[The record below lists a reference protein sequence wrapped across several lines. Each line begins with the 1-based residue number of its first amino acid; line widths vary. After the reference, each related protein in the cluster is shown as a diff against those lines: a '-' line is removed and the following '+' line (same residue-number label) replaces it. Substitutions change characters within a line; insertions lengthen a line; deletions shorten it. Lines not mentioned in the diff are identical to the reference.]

1 MTEATEHA
9 HFLMRGLEEEDET
22 FMYYFVFVKIYVK
35 LQQYDN
41 YFH

>member
-22 FMYYFVFVKIYVK
+22 FIYYFVFFVKIYVK
-35 LQQYDN
+35 L
-41 YFH
+41 